1 MKEQFENFGR
11 SAGAKL
17 NVRKTISI
25 DVGYINNNNRLA
37 VPWLQTADKVKILGI
52 VFVNSVRLM
61 GKLNWVP
68 LVGMLT
74 RQLWLHRM
82 RTLTLQQKVV
92 LLNTF
97 ITSKLWYVASV
108 LAITK
113 ADVAR
118 LTRLMGSFLWAGQC
132 IRVPMQQLALPV
144 ELGGLNLHLPAFK
157 CQALLVNR
165 HLREI
170 ENLPFYNSFVSTT
183 RNPPN
188 LRIVPTNCPCLKTV
202 CSELPYLPSAL
213 QANPSANLL
222 HAHYLNKIDKPKV
235 VLENPTANWNRIW
248 RNIAAKHLTSLERC
262 HYYLLVNRKLSNQRL
277 LHRMQRADS
286 DMCPNCNNE
295 PEDIPHKISTC
306 PRVAA
311 AWTVLQRRLRNIAQ
325 NRNISLTHLLQPT
338 LFAIRRSVKVKV
350 LKTFIQFVIFV
361 SKDNNVID
369 INELEFH
376 LDTEV

>member
-1 MKEQFENFGR
+1 
-11 SAGAKL
+11 
-17 NVRKTISI
+17 
-25 DVGYINNNNRLA
+25 
-37 VPWLQTADKVKILGI
+37 
-52 VFVNSVRLM
+52 
-61 GKLNWVP
+61 
-68 LVGMLT
+68 
-74 RQLWLHRM
+74 
-82 RTLTLQQKVV
+82 
-92 LLNTF
+92 
-97 ITSKLWYVASV
+97 
-108 LAITK
+108 
-113 ADVAR
+113 
-118 LTRLMGSFLWAGQC
+118 MGSFLWAGQC

-248 RNIAAKHLTSLERC
+248 RNIAAKHLTSFERC